1 MPSLEP
7 LSPPSF
13 TQRYL
18 DYDSMTAVLTDW
30 AASHPTLARLTS
42 LAKTPEGRDVW
53 LLTIGTALD
62 EKRPIAWVDANMHAS
77 ELCGTNVAL
86 AIAHAVLRFH
96 ATGESNLP
104 APVAEVLRD
113 IHVCVMPRMS
123 PDGAEAVLTQGR
135 FIRSVP
141 RDERPGQETA
151 RWRGQD
157 LDGDGLALLMRVED
171 PTGELVESEHGMRPR
186 SVTDEGPFYK
196 VYPEAVIENYDGVT
210 IPTPTYLADNDPDLN
225 RNFPHGWAPEPKQI
239 GAGGFPGSEPES
251 RAVIDAALA
260 RPEIFL
266 WLNLHTFGGVH
277 IRPRGDVPDGKMNQ
291 ESLAI
296 YRQLEAWAE
305 EHTGYPM
312 VSGFEQFTYSPDTPI
327 AGDLTAWVYHQRGAI
342 TWVCELWDFFEQIGV
357 THDKRFVDRYSRF
370 DDGALER
377 FFEWDRDHNA
387 GRCHRP
393 WREVTHPQLGKVEV
407 GGLDPRF
414 GIWNPPEDRLA
425 EICRGQ
431 VAMFLRAAAM
441 APRVHVDMKTR
452 PLGDDLAEVIV
463 TVENRGYLGT
473 QVLPGSGALPI
484 NADLVVSLSSDGEI
498 EGPARVDLG
507 HLDGYGRGLESGH
520 GAPYILRT
528 RGTTARRVARFLV
541 RGGADATARVSGCR
555 VGVYTHS
562 LSLR

>member
-1 MPSLEP
+1 MNPSP
-7 LSPPSF
+7 DF
-13 TQRYL
+13 ATRYL
-18 DYDSMTAVLTDW
+18 DHDAITKIVSDW
-30 AASHPTLARLTS
+30 ATSHPHLVRLTS
-42 LAKTPEGRDVW
+42 LAKTPEGRDIW
-53 LLTIGTALD
+53 LLTIGLELD
-62 EKRPIAWVDANMHAS
+62 AKRPIAWVDANMHAS

-86 AIAHAVLRFH
+86 SIADAVIRFH
-96 ATGESNLP
+96 ASGETELP
-104 APVAEVLRD
+104 AAVAAVLKD

-141 RDERPGQETA
+141 RDERPGQEAPT
-151 RWRGQD
+151 WRGED

-171 PTGELVESEHGMRPR
+171 PTGELVACEHGMRPR
-186 SVTDEGPFYK
+186 RVTDEGPFYK
-196 VYPEAVIENYDGVT
+196 VYPEAVIENFDGVT
-210 IPTPTYLADNDPDLN
+210 IPTPSYLADNDPDLN

-251 RAVIDAALA
+251 RAVIDAALS

-277 IRPRGDVPDGKMNQ
+277 IRPRGDVPDAKMNQ
-291 ESLAI
+291 EALAL
-296 YRQLEAWAE
+296 YRQLAAWAD

-342 TWVCELWDFFEQIGV
+342 TWVCELWDFFEQIGI
-357 THDKRFVDRYSRF
+357 THEKRFVDRYSRF
-370 DDGALER
+370 DDDALVR
-377 FFEWDRDHNA
+377 FFEWDRDHNQ

-393 WREVTHPQLGKVEV
+393 WKEVVHPQLGLVEV

-441 APRVHVDMKTR
+441 APRVHVEVEHR
-452 PLGDDLAEVIV
+452 ELGEGLSELLV

-473 QVLPGSGALPI
+473 AVVPGQGDLPI
-484 NADLVVSLSSDGEI
+484 NAPLTVALQTDGEI
-498 EGPARVDLG
+498 HGAPRVTLP

-528 RGTTARRVARFLV
+528 RGTTARRVTRFV
-541 RGGADATARVSGCR
+541 IRGGTTATVRLTGGR
-555 VGVYTHS
+555 VGVYERTAP
-562 LSLR
+562 LR